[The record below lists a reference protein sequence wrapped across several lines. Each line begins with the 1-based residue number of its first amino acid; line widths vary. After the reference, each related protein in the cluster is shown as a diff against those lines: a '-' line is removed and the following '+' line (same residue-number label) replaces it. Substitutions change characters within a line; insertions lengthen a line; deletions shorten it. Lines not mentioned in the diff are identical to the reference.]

1 MKSASAGGDNDLYEI
16 HTEKFD
22 KSLSQ
27 SHTRQSGDP
36 PPVKR
41 RNTKKVD
48 QATFQQD
55 RTEQKTH
62 STAEQRHPRE
72 TSATQK
78 KYRKEWGA

>member
-1 MKSASAGGDNDLYEI
+1 MKSASAGGDNDRYEI

-55 RTEQKTH
+55 RTGAENTQH
-62 STAEQRHPRE
+62 SGA
-72 TSATQK
+72 ATPP
-78 KYRKEWGA
+78 